1 MDRYRPDDDEM
12 SVTSLVAGTHVAD
25 EHVET
30 IGRTVLVVEDEPTVR
45 SVVERCLAQLGLVV
59 SSAGS
64 VAEARHVLAAGPVDL
79 LVTDL
84 GLPGESGVDLLRSL
98 AAEDRPATIVLTG
111 SDDQDA
117 VRSSLDL
124 GAFAYLTKPPTLGG
138 LQIAAVGALRQKDL
152 ETMHRSTIA
161 RLRDEVARRSA
172 AEHAALEALE
182 DSVTVLA
189 RAIESRDIVTGDH
202 VDRMSSYCALIAAEL
217 GMPVEDQLRFALAA
231 RLHDVGTVA
240 IPDRL
245 LLKGGVLDEHEL
257 WVMQSHCQAGYE
269 ILAGSSSPV
278 LQLAAEVALTHHEWF
293 DGCGYPRG
301 LSGSDI
307 PLAGRIA
314 AIADVFDALT
324 SERPYRAPLA
334 PSAAV
339 ELMARERGTHFD
351 PELLDLFLGSAQLRE
366 LEELGRL

>member
-1 MDRYRPDDDEM
+1 M
-12 SVTSLVAGTHVAD
+12 SRRSGARCSSSRTSRRCA
-25 EHVET
+25 
-30 IGRTVLVVEDEPTVR
+30 I
-45 SVVERCLAQLGLVV
+45 VVERCLTQLGLDVT
-59 SSAGS
+59 SAGS
-64 VAEARHVLAAGPVDL
+64 VAEARHLLAAGPVDL

-98 AAEDRPATIVLTG
+98 AADDRPATLVLTG

-161 RLRDEVARRSA
+161 RLRDEVAQRSG
-172 AEHAALEALE
+172 AEHAALQALE
-182 DSVTVLA
+182 DSVSVLA

-202 VDRMSSYCALIAAEL
+202 VDRMSSYCALIGAEL
-217 GMPVEDQLRFALAA
+217 GMPVEDQHRLALAA

-240 IPDRL
+240 VPDRL

-269 ILAGSSSPV
+269 ILSSSASPV
-278 LQLAAEVALTHHEWF
+278 LQLGAEIALTHHEWF

-301 LSGSDI
+301 LKRRRH
-307 PLAGRIA
+307 PARRAHRRHRGRVRR
-314 AIADVFDALT
+314 ADQ
-324 SERPYRAPLA
+324 RAPLSRTPDTGGGDRRDDA
-334 PSAAV
+334 
-339 ELMARERGTHFD
+339 
-351 PELLDLFLGSAQLRE
+351 
-366 LEELGRL
+366 

>member
-1 MDRYRPDDDEM
+1 MRYVPVRPDE
-12 SVTSLVAGTHVAD
+12 SGVSSLATGSHAAD
-25 EHVET
+25 EHFET
-30 IGRTVLVVEDEPTVR
+30 IGRTVLVVEDEPSVR
-45 SVVERCLAQLGLVV
+45 GVVERCLAQLGLTVT
-59 SSAGS
+59 SAGT
-64 VAEARHVLAAGPVDL
+64 VAEARRLLAAGPVDL

-98 AAEDRPATIVLTG
+98 AADDRPATLVLTG
-111 SDDQDA
+111 VDDQEA

-152 ETMHRSTIA
+152 ENMHRSTIA
-161 RLRDEVARRSA
+161 RLRDDVAQRVAS
-172 AEHAALEALE
+172 EHAALQALE
-182 DSVTVLA
+182 DSVSVLA

-202 VDRMSSYCALIAAEL
+202 VDRMSSYCALIGAEL
-217 GMPVEDQLRFALAA
+217 GMPVEDQHTLALAA

-240 IPDRL
+240 VPDRL

-269 ILAGSSSPV
+269 ILSSSASPV
-278 LQLAAEVALTHHEWF
+278 LQLGAEIALTHHEWF

-301 LSGSDI
+301 LKGVDI
-307 PLAGRIA
+307 PLVGRIA

-324 SERPYRAPLA
+324 SERPYRAPLS
-334 PSAAV
+334 PTAAIEV
-339 ELMARERGTHFD
+339 MTRERGTHFD
-351 PELLDLFLGSAQLRE
+351 PEILDLFLDSTQLRE
-366 LEELGRL
+366 LDEVVLL

>member
-1 MDRYRPDDDEM
+1 MRHNRPDDDEM

-45 SVVERCLAQLGLVV
+45 AVVERCLAQLGLVV
-59 SSAGS
+59 SSAAS
-64 VAEARHVLAAGPVDL
+64 VAEARHALAAGPVDL

-84 GLPGESGVDLLRSL
+84 GLPGESGVDLLRSV

-124 GAFAYLTKPPTLGG
+124 GAFAYLVKPPTLGG

-161 RLRDEVARRSA
+161 RLRDEVARRGA

-278 LQLAAEVALTHHEWF
+278 LQLAAEIALTHHEWF

-334 PSAAV
+334 PSAAI
-339 ELMARERGTHFD
+339 EIMGRERGTHFD
-351 PELLDLFLGSAQLRE
+351 PELIDLFLGSAQLRDFE
-366 LEELGRL
+366 ALGRL